1 MREVNNVDAL
11 MRTVVTLMGVPWCS
25 LVGSRLRRS
34 VVEFTRYMY
43 TLGKYRVG
51 IGGTVVHTR
60 NRFVKIIH
68 M

>member
-11 MRTVVTLMGVPWCS
+11 MRTVVTLMRVPWCS

-34 VVEFTRYMY
+34 VVEFTRYH

-51 IGGTVVHTR
+51 IGGTVTGNSR
-60 NRFVKIIH
+60 
-68 M
+68 

>member
-34 VVEFTRYMY
+34 VVEFTWY
-43 TLGKYRVG
+43 TLQVGKYRVG
-51 IGGTVVHTR
+51 IGGTVTGVIYKLVF
-60 NRFVKIIH
+60 NII
-68 M
+68 